1 MNKKQLVLDSIHNK
15 ETERVPWVPFVGCHA
30 ASLIGVTADEYFIDA
45 DLIVKGVK
53 KAYEEYDP
61 DGLPVLFD
69 LQVEAEALGCELV
82 YAKDNPPAVRT
93 HVLEEGKELSDLKIP
108 TEKDGRFPI
117 VLDATRRIV
126 KELGDKIALYG
137 LVTGPFTLALHLK
150 GTDIFYD
157 MLDDPDEVHAVMEFC
172 KEVCI
177 KTSKMYMDAGVD
189 IIALVDPMTSQI
201 SSDSFEEFVSP
212 YATGIFDFVRQ
223 SGKSSS
229 FFVCGNAKRNIEAM
243 CKTKPDNVSIDE
255 NIPLDYVIDICKSY
269 GISVGGNI
277 KLTLTMLFGTPMDNV
292 NDARTCMEIGGKK
305 GYILSPGCDMPFATP
320 PENVKAITSY
330 VHGNITEIFEDEDV
344 MEGVDYVLPDYEKED
359 KVIID
364 VITLDSESCAPCQ
377 YTMEAVILAAEPIK
391 DKVTIVEHKIKNKEG
406 VACMLKLGA
415 SNIPTICVDGRIEYV
430 SILPDNNELT
440 KCFMNRAIE
449 KGLIS

>member
-1 MNKKQLVLDSIHNK
+1 
-15 ETERVPWVPFVGCHA
+15 
-30 ASLIGVTADEYFIDA
+30 
-45 DLIVKGVK
+45 
-53 KAYEEYDP
+53 
-61 DGLPVLFD
+61 
-69 LQVEAEALGCELV
+69 
-82 YAKDNPPAVRT
+82 
-93 HVLEEGKELSDLKIP
+93 
-108 TEKDGRFPI
+108 
-117 VLDATRRIV
+117 
-126 KELGDKIALYG
+126 
-137 LVTGPFTLALHLK
+137 
-150 GTDIFYD
+150 
-157 MLDDPDEVHAVMEFC
+157 
-172 KEVCI
+172 
-177 KTSKMYMDAGVD
+177 MYMDAGVD